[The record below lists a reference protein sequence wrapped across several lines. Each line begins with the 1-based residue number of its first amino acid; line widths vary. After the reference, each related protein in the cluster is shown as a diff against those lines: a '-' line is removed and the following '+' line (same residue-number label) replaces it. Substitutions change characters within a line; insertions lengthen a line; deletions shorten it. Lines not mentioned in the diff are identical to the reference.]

1 MNGNAEWTKTNKK
14 VRRARPN
21 TGRAGLQRWGPA
33 SNAPR
38 PMPRVQCP
46 ASNAP
51 PWPVRYWSSAP
62 KAAACPIV

>member
-33 SNAPR
+33 SNAP
-38 PMPRVQCP
+38 
-46 ASNAP
+46 